1 MFNRFIAAQNT
12 TNLQDLIYTNA
23 VVANRDLGGIRG
35 IDATLKK
42 YNLEALIAPSEGIT
56 STPAAIAGYPVI
68 SVPLGFLLNTT
79 SVLDNEAMVSLNLP
93 I

>member
-42 YNLEALIAPSEGIT
+42 YNLEALITPSEGIT